1 VGYLCADGQVAPE
14 SVLLIYR
21 ALLAAD
27 DRTLAKARR
36 RFRQDSWIRRLSLSD
51 ITR

>member
-21 ALLAAD
+21 ALLP
-27 DRTLAKARR
+27 RTTVLWRRPAGVSARTAG
-36 RFRQDSWIRRLSLSD
+36 FERLSLSD